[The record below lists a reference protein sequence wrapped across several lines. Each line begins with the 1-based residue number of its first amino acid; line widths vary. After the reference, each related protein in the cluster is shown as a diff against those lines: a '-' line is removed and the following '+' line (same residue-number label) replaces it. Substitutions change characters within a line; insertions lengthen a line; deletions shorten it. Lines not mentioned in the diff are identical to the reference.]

1 MLTGY
6 MPNIMR
12 SAREVNEGMGQWV
25 LSIFLRYAQINNI
38 DLNSKEITI
47 INSTHNAEDFNFDAH
62 FKIVID
68 KDEGII
74 DTNSIKEG
82 KIKKSQVGTIL
93 DSLKV
98 NRYCCRR
105 MFLGQVDLIDVTS

>member
-1 MLTGY
+1 MIIPIRCFTC
-6 MPNIMR
+6 N
-12 SAREVNEGMGQWV
+12 
-25 LSIFLRYAQINNI
+25 SIIADKYECFLEKKAQ
-38 DLNSKEITI
+38 
-47 INSTHNAEDFNFDAH
+47 
-62 FKIVID
+62 IVID